1 MQNNF
6 SIEVKNIRKIFSYG
20 LPRKTVAALNDVS
33 LNVDRG
39 VIYGLL
45 GQNGAG
51 KTTLIKILLGLIQPT
66 SGGVRILGED
76 PAPKLRRQ
84 IGYLPENAR
93 FPEHLSGRQALLSL
107 GKLYGLED
115 NVLKTRVEEML
126 AFMQLDQAAQ
136 RKVTTYSKG
145 MQQRLGLAL
154 AMLHDPEILFLDE
167 PTDGM
172 DPVGRKQVRDAL
184 LAFKEKGKTVFIN
197 SHILSEVELITD
209 SVTIMSHGVIVK
221 EGTIK
226 DLTEVN
232 DEYRITVSEFTLD
245 QYKTFAEHALK
256 VTRIGDNL
264 LQIEVKNV
272 EQLNEFIDHLRTNNI
287 AVQDISKNKKSLEQV
302 YLSSIQETGASL

>member
-6 SIEVKNIRKIFSYG
+6 SIEVKNIVKVFSYG
-20 LPRKTVAALNDVS
+20 FPRKTVAALNDVS
-33 LNVDRG
+33 LNVEKG

-51 KTTLIKILLGLIQPT
+51 KTTLIKILLGLVNPT
-66 SGGVRILGED
+66 SGGVRILGQD
-76 PAPKLRRQ
+76 PSPKLRQQ

-93 FPEHLSGRQALLSL
+93 FPEHLSGRQALISI
-107 GKLYGLED
+107 GKLYGMDDHL
-115 NVLKTRVEEML
+115 LKSRVEEML
-126 AFMQLDQAAQ
+126 TFMQLDQAAQ
-136 RKVTTYSKG
+136 RKVITYSKG

-184 LAFKEKGKTVFIN
+184 LNLKEKGKTIFIN

-209 SVTIMSHGVIVK
+209 SVTIMNKGVIVK
-221 EGTIK
+221 EGSIK

-232 DEYRITVSEFTLD
+232 DEYRITVSEFTLE
-245 QYKTFAEHALK
+245 QYRTFAEHALK
-256 VTRIGDNL
+256 VTRIGENL

-272 EQLNEFIDHLRTNNI
+272 DQLNEFIDHLRQNNI
-287 AVQDISKNKKSLEQV
+287 AVQDITKNKKSLEQV
-302 YLSSIQETGASL
+302 YLTSIQEAKS

>member
-1 MQNNF
+1 M
-6 SIEVKNIRKIFSYG
+6 
-20 LPRKTVAALNDVS
+20 
-33 LNVDRG
+33 
-39 VIYGLL
+39 
-45 GQNGAG
+45 
-51 KTTLIKILLGLIQPT
+51 IKILLGLINPT
-66 SGGVRILGED
+66 SGGVRILGQD
-76 PAPKLRRQ
+76 PTPQLRRQ

-93 FPEHLSGRQALLSL
+93 FPEHLSGRQALISL

-115 NVLKTRVEEML
+115 RVLKTRVEEML
-126 AFMQLDQAAQ
+126 VFMQLDQAAQ
-136 RKVTTYSKG
+136 RKVITYSKG

-154 AMLHDPEILFLDE
+154 AMLHEPEILFLDE

-184 LAFKEKGKTVFIN
+184 LALKEKGKTVFIN

-209 SVTIMSHGVIVK
+209 SVTIMNHGVIVK

-232 DEYRITVSEFTLD
+232 DEYRITVTAFTSE
-245 QYKTFAEHALK
+245 QYATFAEHALK
-256 VTRIGDNL
+256 VTRIGDDL

-287 AVQDISKNKKSLEQV
+287 AVQDITKNKKSLEQV
-302 YLSSIQETGASL
+302 YLTSIQETRN

>member
-6 SIEVKNIRKIFSYG
+6 SIEVKNIRKVFSYG
-20 LPRKTVAALNDVS
+20 FPRKSVTALDDVS
-33 LNVDRG
+33 LNVDKG
-39 VIYGLL
+39 LIYGLL

-51 KTTLIKILLGLIQPT
+51 KTTLIKILLGIINPT
-66 SGGVRILGED
+66 SGGVRILGQD
-76 PAPKLRRQ
+76 PSPKLRRQ

-93 FPEHLSGRQALLSL
+93 FPEHLTGRQALISL
-107 GKLYGLED
+107 GKFYGLD
-115 NVLKTRVEEML
+115 DQTLKTRVEEML
-126 AFMQLDQAAQ
+126 VFMQLDQAAQ
-136 RKVTTYSKG
+136 RKIITYSKG

-184 LAFKEKGKTVFIN
+184 LNLKEKGKTVFIN

-209 SVTIMSHGVIVK
+209 SVTIMSRGVIVK

-226 DLTEVN
+226 ELT
-232 DEYRITVSEFTLD
+232 DTTDQYRVTVTSFTLE

-256 VTRIGDNL
+256 VTRIGEYL
-264 LQIEVKNV
+264 LQIDVKNV
-272 EQLNEFIDHLRTNNI
+272 EQLNEFIDHLRANNI
-287 AVQDISKNKKSLEQV
+287 TVQDISKNRKSLEQV
-302 YLSSIQETGASL
+302 YLSSIQEARN